1 MVLLCR
7 TNAFHRCFGCGHSSH
22 VGDLVLNSSLTDIAV
37 IGSAL
42 LIVGSIDNQGNVT
55 GVSKGNA
62 TVTIV
67 ASNGV
72 SANCEITVLEDNLLL
87 GDVNNDNL
95 INYSDAVILLQADSK
110 LIELTELQKSVAD
123 VNKDKIVDYN
133 DAVQILR
140 YDAGIITGFE

>member
-1 MVLLCR
+1 M
-7 TNAFHRCFGCGHSSH
+7 
-22 VGDLVLNSSLTDIAV
+22 
-37 IGSAL
+37 
-42 LIVGSIDNQGNVT
+42 
-55 GVSKGNA
+55 
-62 TVTIV
+62 
-67 ASNGV
+67 
-72 SANCEITVLEDNLLL
+72 
-87 GDVNNDNL
+87 